1 MKRKIVSYIASAAL
15 SIGLSLS
22 SANAQTPFQT
32 ANYQTYVKKRDIIDK
47 TKDIKLL
54 EMLSDIVYTINQKTC
69 EHILLQN
76 KCDIEVA
83 EKQQI
88 KKVIKLLTLVINVSS
103 RPKFQDDS
111 TIEYDKKVYYSSLAL
126 KNLLECFINEEYM
139 NNIGFEALKDN
150 FNCLAYGKEVEN
162 VDRAFNV

>member
-1 MKRKIVSYIASAAL
+1 MKRVVSFIASAAL
-15 SIGLSLS
+15 SIGLSFG
-22 SANAQTPFQT
+22 NAQTPFQT
-32 ANYQTYVKKRDIIDK
+32 ANYQTYVKQRDTIDK
-47 TKDIKLL
+47 TKDIKFL
-54 EMLSDIVYTINQKTC
+54 EMLSDIVYTINQKAC

-83 EKQQI
+83 EKQQL
-88 KKVIKLLTLVINVSS
+88 KKVIKLLASVINVSS

-139 NNIGFEALKDN
+139 NTVGFSALRDN
-150 FNCLAYGKEVEN
+150 FDCLAYGKEVEN
-162 VDRAFNV
+162 VDKAFNV